1 MTGLHIVGFPNDR
14 FAFAAKPI
22 AEGRPIRLEFAVVT
36 KGKTPEVAHYRVPA
50 DPQQI
55 EGTKRI
61 VERVWGAIE
70 AGVFFPSPSAGVVL
84 RRARSAKR
92 AGREASRAGSGVL

>member
-50 DPQQI
+50 DLQQI
-55 EGTKRI
+55 ERTQRI

-70 AGVFFPSPSAGVVL
+70 AGIFFPSPSAMQCPTCPF
-84 RRARSAKR
+84 
-92 AGREASRAGSGVL
+92 REACRS